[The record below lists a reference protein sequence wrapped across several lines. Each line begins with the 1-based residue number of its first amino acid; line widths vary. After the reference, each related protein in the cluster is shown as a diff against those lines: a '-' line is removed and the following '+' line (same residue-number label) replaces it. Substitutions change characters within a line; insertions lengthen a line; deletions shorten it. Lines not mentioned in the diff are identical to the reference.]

1 MKQMS
6 WRLIG
11 LKRNYSAG
19 PALIVYISTGF
30 LKYILGVCV
39 CVCVGMKKRDKERKT
54 ETRKLDYDAKCIYY
68 CVLEVKMIICGGLD
82 INSGPT
88 LCDPMNYSPA
98 GSSVHG
104 ISQARI
110 LQWVAIS
117 ISRVYSWPRDQAW
130 VSCIADSILP
140 CRRILYWLSHQGS
153 LKA

>member
-1 MKQMS
+1 M
-6 WRLIG
+6 
-11 LKRNYSAG
+11 
-19 PALIVYISTGF
+19 
-30 LKYILGVCV
+30 GVCI

-54 ETRKLDYDAKCIYY
+54 ETRKLDYDAKCTSY
-68 CVLEVKMIICGGLD
+68 CGLEVKMISGGGLD

-117 ISRVYSWPRDQAW
+117 ISR
-130 VSCIADSILP
+130 
-140 CRRILYWLSHQGS
+140 GS
-153 LKA
+153 S